1 MTDAQQVLRMRS
13 VAYEHATAG
22 QHINVVIIHP
32 KSVRCVPGQYSGR
45 RNLMYIC
52 RTDFVRS
59 VQLMIGKL
67 LREFFY

>member
-22 QHINVVIIHP
+22 QHTNVVITHP
-32 KSVRCVPGQYSGR
+32 KGIRCVPGQYSGK
-45 RNLMYIC
+45 RNLMYLC

-59 VQLMIGKL
+59 VQLMRDEL
-67 LREFFY
+67 LRKFL